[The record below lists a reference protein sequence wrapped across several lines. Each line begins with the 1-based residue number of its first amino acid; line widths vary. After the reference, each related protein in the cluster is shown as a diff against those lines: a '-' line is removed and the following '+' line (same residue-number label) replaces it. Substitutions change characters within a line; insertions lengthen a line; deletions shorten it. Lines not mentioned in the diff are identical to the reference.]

1 MPSVAATASYFSFL
15 ILIPYL
21 FSPIYPGGP
30 FYQRIK
36 EYNAISS
43 TACLKYMPLTSKTY
57 TTVSARHQ
65 ENIIMQKKM
74 TFVPVLAASLI
85 LGGMAT
91 QAFAAPEAQTKPYD
105 NAKDRVVGGD
115 KKVDDFAK
123 VKAIVDPYKKPMQ
136 ELKNKEFVLKTELE
150 VLQNRGDDKNALK
163 KAEELVKVRDQ
174 KRNMMK
180 TMRAELEKAG
190 YANVPLKEIFDKRP
204 FGGPDDWDG
213 RGPRHHDGPGM
224 GGMGPMGPCGPGMG
238 DGMGPCG
245 PGMGGMGMGHM
256 GGHMGPRH
264 DMPYGGCQDS
274 DEYRAKCQAIQDKY
288 APEMESLSQK
298 IFVKKA
304 ELKALRHNSSC
315 DINTISKCAE
325 DYLQLKAQRDALQDK
340 IFQEMAD

>member
-1 MPSVAATASYFSFL
+1 
-15 ILIPYL
+15 
-21 FSPIYPGGP
+21 
-30 FYQRIK
+30 
-36 EYNAISS
+36 
-43 TACLKYMPLTSKTY
+43 
-57 TTVSARHQ
+57 
-65 ENIIMQKKM
+65 MQKKM
-74 TFVPVLAASLI
+74 TFVPVLAASLL

-245 PGMGGMGMGHM
+245 PGMGGMGPMGPCGPGMGNGMGMGPCGPGMGGMGHM

-298 IFVKKA
+298 IFVKRA